1 MITQDK
7 ISIKTIL
14 RKLSWTFGLIG
25 NQFVLSLQLL
35 LLLHGLTKRRIHS
48 TFKEQETGGKFE
60 LFRLISRSTIAT
72 LKKRQEKLLVSLSEQ
87 TSFGMLQPTCI
98 IFF

>member
-35 LLLHGLTKRRIHS
+35 LLLHGITKRRIHS

-72 LKKRQEKLLVSLSEQ
+72 LKKRREKLLVSLSVNIH
-87 TSFGMLQPTCI
+87 P
-98 IFF
+98 

>member
-60 LFRLISRSTIAT
+60 LFRLISRSTRAT
-72 LKKRQEKLLVSLSEQ
+72 LRGLKKMFCLSVGD
-87 TSFGMLQPTCI
+87 F
-98 IFF
+98 